1 VAPAKS
7 HTRVQ
12 GSHERREAVSIAV
25 DEKRRVSGLLQV
37 PNATNVCYVLAH
49 GAGAGMSHPFMA
61 AVADG
66 LAERDIATL
75 RYQFPYMEEGSKRS
89 DVPKV
94 AQATVRAAVREALHL
109 LPGLAVVAGG
119 KSFGGRMT
127 SQAQA
132 ASPLPGVQ
140 GLVFLG
146 FPLHPPGHPSDERG
160 AHLLEIKIPMLFLQG
175 TRDALAATEL
185 IDALVKRLGSQA
197 TLKLFKDADHS
208 FHVPARSG
216 RTDAEVRAE
225 MLDELSTW
233 LDNNPNPSASADK
246 GS

>member
-1 VAPAKS
+1 M
-7 HTRVQ
+7 
-12 GSHERREAVSIAV
+12 SIAV
-25 DEKRRVSGLLQV
+25 DEKRRVVSGVLQV
-37 PNATNVCYVLAH
+37 PRAARACYVLSH

-75 RYQFPYMEEGSKRS
+75 RYQFPYMEEGSKRP

-94 AQATVRAAVREALHL
+94 AQATVRAAAGEALRL
-109 LPGLAVVAGG
+109 LPGLPIVAGG

-132 ASPLPGVQ
+132 ASPLPGVR

-160 AHLLEIKIPMLFLQG
+160 AHLFEIKVPMLFLQG
-175 TRDALAATEL
+175 TRDALAATQLME
-185 IDALVKRLGSQA
+185 ALVQRLGDRA
-197 TLKLFKDADHS
+197 TLKLFQDADHS
-208 FHVPARSG
+208 FHVPARTG
-216 RTDAEVRAE
+216 REDAEVRSE
-225 MLDELSTW
+225 MLDKLSAW
-233 LDNNPNPSASADK
+233 LDTAMKASQPI
-246 GS
+246 SQ

>member
-1 VAPAKS
+1 VALAKN
-7 HTRVQ
+7 HTKAQ
-12 GSHERREAVSIAV
+12 DDHKREAVSIAV

-37 PNATNVCYVLAH
+37 PSVARACYVLSH

-75 RYQFPYMEEGSKRS
+75 RYQFPYMEEGSKRP

-94 AQATVRAAVREALHL
+94 AQATVRAAAGEALRL
-109 LPGLAVVAGG
+109 LPGLPIVAGG

-132 ASPLPGVQ
+132 ASPLPGVR

-160 AHLLEIKIPMLFLQG
+160 AHLFEINVPMLFLQG

-185 IDALVKRLGSQA
+185 IEALVQRLGDWA
-197 TLKLFKDADHS
+197 TLKLFQDADHS
-208 FHVPARSG
+208 FHVPAKTG
-216 RTDAEVRAE
+216 RKDAEVRAE
-225 MLDELSTW
+225 MLDKLSAW
-233 LDNNPNPSASADK
+233 LDTAMKASQPI
-246 GS
+246 SFRQ

>member
-1 VAPAKS
+1 
-7 HTRVQ
+7 
-12 GSHERREAVSIAV
+12 VSIAV
-25 DEKRRVSGLLQV
+25 DEKRRVVSGVLQV
-37 PNATNVCYVLAH
+37 PRAARACYVLSH

-75 RYQFPYMEEGSKRS
+75 RYQFPYMEEGSKRP

-94 AQATVRAAVREALHL
+94 AQATVRAAAGEALRL
-109 LPGLAVVAGG
+109 LPGLPIVAGG

-132 ASPLPGVQ
+132 ASPLPGVR

-160 AHLLEIKIPMLFLQG
+160 AHLFEINVPMLFLQG

-185 IDALVKRLGSQA
+185 IEALVQRLGDWA
-197 TLKLFKDADHS
+197 TLKLFQDADHS
-208 FHVPARSG
+208 FHVPAKTG
-216 RTDAEVRAE
+216 RKDAEVRAE
-225 MLDELSTW
+225 MLDKLSAW
-233 LDNNPNPSASADK
+233 LDTAMKASQPI
-246 GS
+246 SFRQ